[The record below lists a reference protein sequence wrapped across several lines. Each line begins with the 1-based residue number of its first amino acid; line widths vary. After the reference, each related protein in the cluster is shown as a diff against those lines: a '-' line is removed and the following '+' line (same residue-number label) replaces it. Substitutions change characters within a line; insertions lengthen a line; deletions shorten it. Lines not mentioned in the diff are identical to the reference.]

1 MTDDWPLD
9 RLVGEVVGS
18 GPRSA
23 TDMTYDQAYA
33 GMADILTGDPDP
45 VALGGF
51 WIANRWK
58 RNTPTELAGF
68 VDAMRSASVETAVP
82 DVDPI
87 DIGANYDGKA
97 DTPPLGVASGIVA
110 AAAGTPVVAHSADR
124 IPMTEGVTYR
134 HVLEELGVR
143 PDLSPAASATMVDEV
158 GFGFYDATRFNP
170 GVHALLDRRRALGLR
185 TFLNTVETLAN
196 PAAADVHL
204 GSFFHRPFAE
214 RVIAT
219 LRESRTIDA
228 SRVVLVHGQE
238 GSDDVRPGSVRLVE
252 WTEGSEHAAGVGPDD
267 GSEDRSVEV
276 TEIEPAAV
284 GVETDAIGALDAG
297 YADGD
302 LDNDLADAAARLT
315 REVVTG
321 NLDTG
326 DHDGPI
332 RDLVALNAGIRI
344 YARGDESTLSAA
356 VERARRAIAD
366 GSAADVL
373 EALQRFEPA
382 EEGPIGVGH

>member
-1 MTDDWPLD
+1 MTEDWSLD

-23 TDMTYDQAYA
+23 SDMTYEQAHA
-33 GMADILTGDPDP
+33 AMEDVLDGDPHP

-68 VDAMRSASVETAVP
+68 VDAMRSVSVETAVP
-82 DVDPI
+82 DADPV

-97 DTPPLGVASGIVA
+97 DTAPLGVASGIVA
-110 AAAGTPVVAHSADR
+110 AAAGTPVAAHGADR
-124 IPMTEGVTYR
+124 VPATEGVTYR
-134 HVLEELGVR
+134 HVLDELDVR
-143 PDLSPAASATMVDEV
+143 TDLSPAASAAMVDET

-196 PAAADVHL
+196 PAAAEVHL

-228 SRVVLVHGQE
+228 SRVVMVHGQE
-238 GSDDVRPGSVRLVE
+238 GADDVRPGSVRLVE
-252 WTEGSEHAAGVGPDD
+252 WRDRGEQAASSGPDD
-267 GSEDRSVEV
+267 GAEEPSVEIS
-276 TEIEPAAV
+276 EIETEAF
-284 GVETDAIGALDAG
+284 GVEPGVLDDIEATP
-297 YADGD
+297 ADGD
-302 LDNDLADAAARLT
+302 LAETAARVT
-315 REVVTG
+315 REVVA
-321 NLDTG
+321 G
-326 DHDGPI
+326 DRDGPV
-332 RDLVALNAGIRI
+332 RNLVALNAGIRI
-344 YARGDESTLSAA
+344 YARDDERSLSGA
-356 VERARRAIAD
+356 VERARGAIAD

-373 EALQRFEPA
+373 RALQRFEPA
-382 EEGPIGVGH
+382 DDVPAATPRYPRR